1 MTFLEK
7 LLTLK
12 INALLPSLQ
21 SKLENP
27 VNHIKFNNSPTNVP
41 NEAGV
46 TYWDDQDKTISTNLG
61 SGVILQHGQEMYIK
75 AVNKTNATIPNGSVV
90 YVSGAQGN
98 RPKIALASSTDLDNS
113 MKVIGVVT
121 SDILNNEYGF
131 VTISGLVRDLDTNAF
146 EEGDCLYLS
155 DTPGQLTKT
164 IPAIGK
170 ARILVAMCVKKHV
183 TDGWLCVRVSN
194 DKYMFGDPVN
204 GNYGYFND
212 VGALVLKG
220 DAVNWRDEYVGG
232 EYFTPTGSTA
242 PDIVDATIGGVV
254 TRKWS
259 FDGSATIEKL
269 GNSFETPHDMDYIS
283 VNAGT
288 KSIEFHIHAGP
299 SDNNSGN
306 VRFVVDWALL
316 KAQGSGSRII
326 SGTQLVL
333 TKTFTS
339 NNQYTNYIFGAN
351 LTLPT
356 GGFSIGDI
364 IEFTISRT
372 PSDVADTYASDTIFY
387 KCALHVPVD
396 MLGSSQTYSK

>member
-12 INALLPSLQ
+12 INAILPN
-21 SKLENP
+21 KLENP
-27 VNHIKFNNSPTNVP
+27 VNHIKFNNEPTNVP

-46 TYWDDQDKTISTNLG
+46 TYWDSHDKTLATNLG
-61 SGVILQHGQEMYIK
+61 NGRILQHGQEMYIF

-98 RPKIALASSTDLDNS
+98 RPTMELAVNTDLANS
-113 MKVIGVVT
+113 RKVIGVT
-121 SDILNNEYGF
+121 TEEISNNHEGLI
-131 VTISGLVRDLDTNAF
+131 TIAGTVRDLNTNSF
-146 EEGDCLYLS
+146 EEGDCLYVS

-164 IPAIGK
+164 IPTIGK
-170 ARILVAMCVKKHV
+170 ARIIVARCTKKHI
-183 TDGWLCVRVSN
+183 TDGWICIRVN
-194 DKYMFGDPVN
+194 EDKYMFGDPAN

-212 VGALVLKG
+212 SGALVLKG
-220 DAVNWRDEYVGG
+220 DAVNWRDEYVAG
-232 EYFTPTGSTA
+232 EYFTPTGSAA

-259 FDGSATIEKL
+259 FDGSTTIEKL
-269 GNSFETPHDMDYIS
+269 GNSFETPHDMDYTS

-306 VRFVVDWALL
+306 VRFVVDWVLL

-333 TKTFTS
+333 TKTFAS